1 MAIYAP
7 TVDYSATANA
17 ISTKRNTIQAGIAT
31 ESQKLKQG
39 SLDIAGKQ
47 LDINDNNL
55 KLQKAELYINS
66 TLDAVKVGMGIW
78 DAAKAKT
85 EQAQFDTAKNS
96 AIDQGLQFS
105 ELVTESILNGR
116 TKVVQDA
123 DGQWDVQMD
132 KGLTDWHSAQ
142 LKAINDSSEIGRAHV

>member
-1 MAIYAP
+1 MLP
-7 TVDYSATANA
+7 RQRQSRLS
-17 ISTKRNTIQAGIAT
+17 STRP
-31 ESQKLKQG
+31 
-39 SLDIAGKQ
+39 
-47 LDINDNNL
+47 
-55 KLQKAELYINS
+55 
-66 TLDAVKVGMGIW
+66 
-78 DAAKAKT
+78 
-85 EQAQFDTAKNS
+85 KNS

-142 LKAINDSSEIGRAHV
+142 LKAINDSSDSKAVKALAYPDTEPDLFIGAVPDTLRSAQADTGHHRSAVRPGHIQGC